1 MINEYG
7 AVYGIRIGRGNRSTI
22 RKPALDKILIRFL
35 NYRLIRLCKKSY
47 VKRVR
52 RLTILIFDV

>member
-7 AVYGIRIGRGNRSTI
+7 AVYGIRIGRANGSTV
-22 RKPALDKILIRFL
+22 RKPALDKILLRFL
-35 NYRLIRLCKKSY
+35 NHKIFVFSKKSY

-52 RLTILIFDV
+52 RHPVLIFDV